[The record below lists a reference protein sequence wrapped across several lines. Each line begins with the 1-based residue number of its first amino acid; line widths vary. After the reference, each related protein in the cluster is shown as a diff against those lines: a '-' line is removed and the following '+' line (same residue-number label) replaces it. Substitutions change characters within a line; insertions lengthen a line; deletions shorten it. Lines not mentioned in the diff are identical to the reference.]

1 MATICNSAVGINK
14 GAKKRFSVNIQVC
27 TLHTCINDI
36 HLQGEKKKKKN
47 KGRTCGLLAI
57 FKHEKTPAHWDP
69 SVYMCSKQYIRFCQK
84 AKEMIW
90 YLL

>member
-36 HLQGEKKKKKN
+36 HLQGEKKKKKTKDVLVGSWQYLN
-47 KGRTCGLLAI
+47 MRKHLLIETLLCTCVQNN
-57 FKHEKTPAHWDP
+57 TSD
-69 SVYMCSKQYIRFCQK
+69 SVRRLKR
-84 AKEMIW
+84 
-90 YLL
+90 